1 MRASLAQARVGTI
14 LALGTMLCL
23 PRTVPAA
30 TYEFT
35 TAPGAIVHDNGGN
48 PYAED
53 ASVTFITALD
63 QITIRITN
71 MQQETSNGNVI
82 QTIAAVDFHLQGLTG
97 ASLTPTLLSWLG
109 EIGILNHTTGNS
121 ADFLNNSMTYSS
133 AGGNTANLWGINTN
147 FVGAGSNNAGAEI
160 SGGIQLTALTG
171 NNTTQLILGPPNTAP
186 NTYNANGTLIGSS
199 PLLRTQTNTYIEYVI
214 QFGAGSGVT
223 AATIVD
229 GARISFGRSFGGTSE
244 LDLMKTPEPGTF
256 GVILGGLGLAAGR
269 KILRRRKSR

>member
-35 TAPGAIVHDNGGN
+35 TAPGAVVHDNGGN

-97 ASLTPTLLSWLG
+97 ASLTPT
-109 EIGILNHTTGNS
+109 
-121 ADFLNNSMTYSS
+121 
-133 AGGNTANLWGINTN
+133 
-147 FVGAGSNNAGAEI
+147 
-160 SGGIQLTALTG
+160 
-171 NNTTQLILGPPNTAP
+171 
-186 NTYNANGTLIGSS
+186 
-199 PLLRTQTNTYIEYVI
+199 
-214 QFGAGSGVT
+214 
-223 AATIVD
+223 
-229 GARISFGRSFGGTSE
+229 
-244 LDLMKTPEPGTF
+244 
-256 GVILGGLGLAAGR
+256 
-269 KILRRRKSR
+269 